1 MYKYHN
7 ANPWG
12 LQVNDCTVR
21 AYALAEGISWDQ
33 AYRELSYFAQAE
45 RIMPDDVKYIDSFLL
60 RRYPRVYNHDIEKK
74 ISVKNFIEQHQEGVY
89 LITMRGHITC
99 CVNGC
104 IYDTFDPLDR
114 IVWDAYKVK

>member
-33 AYRELSYFAQAE
+33 AYRELSCFAQAE
-45 RIMPDDVKYIDSFLL
+45 RIMPDDVKYIDNFLL